1 MMKES
6 FVADLHA
13 ESGTPEGGRQVDRS
27 PIGTK
32 SQSPD
37 DMSLLGWTALATVI
51 PAAKALS
58 RVGLSP
64 WWSILS
70 VVPVVGWFGL
80 WAFAYARW
88 PKVDPTRAHP

>member
-1 MMKES
+1 METLS
-6 FVADLHA
+6 IWHWIIVLA
-13 ESGTPEGGRQVDRS
+13 
-27 PIGTK
+27 
-32 SQSPD
+32 
-37 DMSLLGWTALATVI
+37 ALATII

-64 WWSILS
+64 WWAILS

-88 PKVDPTRAHP
+88 PKVDPTHPNS

>member
-1 MMKES
+1 
-6 FVADLHA
+6 
-13 ESGTPEGGRQVDRS
+13 VDTFS
-27 PIGTK
+27 IWHW
-32 SQSPD
+32 
-37 DMSLLGWTALATVI
+37 LVVLAALATII

-70 VVPVVGWFGL
+70 VIPVVGWFGL

-88 PKVDPTRAHP
+88 PKVDSTRANFLAKFCQGPTLAPRGHHEHLPA

>member
-1 MMKES
+1 M
-6 FVADLHA
+6 
-13 ESGTPEGGRQVDRS
+13 GTLTLWHWVIFLP
-27 PIGTK
+27 
-32 SQSPD
+32 
-37 DMSLLGWTALATVI
+37 ALATVI

-70 VVPVVGWFGL
+70 IIPIVGWFAL

-88 PKVDPTRAHP
+88 PKVEAPTSNS